1 MDLQALRYFRV
12 VAKEGSFSQAAQK
25 LNYAQ
30 SNLSTKIRQLE
41 QEFQTPLFYRHAYGV
56 RLTEKGETLLAYTDR
71 LFQLVAEVENV
82 MKDDGAARGSL
93 RIGTMESASVTFMP
107 ELLAKYHH
115 QYPDVS
121 LSVQTGVS
129 AESIRQVLDYDL
141 DGALVAGAVN
151 HAELSGCVVRREKL
165 SLFSTAEL
173 DIGTPVAELLSQ
185 PLLVLPYGCSYR
197 WILEQWLHEE
207 NIVPAKLM
215 EFDSLGAILASVS
228 AGLGVTL
235 FPETLVSFY
244 AAGKTLV
251 SHEVPAAFAQAE
263 ISFVWRRD
271 RVMDSTLQ
279 SFISLVRAKKRNRS
293 YKGKA

>member
-1 MDLQALRYFRV
+1 MDLQALRYFRI

-41 QEFQTPLFYRHAYGV
+41 QELQAPLFYRHAYGV

-71 LFQLVAEVENV
+71 LFQLVTEVENV
-82 MKDDGAARGSL
+82 MKDDGTARGSL

-107 ELLAKYHH
+107 ELLAAYHR

-129 AESIRQVLDYDL
+129 AESIRQVLDYNL
-141 DGALVAGAVN
+141 DGAFVAGAVN
-151 HAELSGCVVRREKL
+151 HAELSNCLVRREKL
-165 SLFSTAEL
+165 ALYSTAEL
-173 DIGTPVAELLSQ
+173 DEGTPVSVLLSQ

-197 WILEQWLHEE
+197 WVLEQWLHEE
-207 NIVPAKLM
+207 NLVPAQII

-235 FPETLVSFY
+235 FPESLVSFY
-244 AAGKTLV
+244 KTKGTVV
-251 SHEVPAAFAQAE
+251 SHVAPASFSQID

-279 SFISLVRAKKRNRS
+279 SFIGLLRRKK
-293 YKGKA
+293 